1 MDNKSITTTEF
12 KKWVKKL
19 SLKYRQSQIKASIK
33 VNSEMLS
40 FYYNLGKEIS
50 ESSYKSSYGNKF
62 FDTLSKELTTILPNV
77 SGFSPQNLRY
87 IEKFYSLYSCTI
99 QKFPQLVGELF
110 SIPWGHHR
118 TIIDKCK
125 TTDEALFFVKKTL
138 ENNWSRSV
146 LSNFLET
153 NLYKRNGKAITNFK
167 NQLPD
172 VNGELTQQITKDPY
186 IFDFLSI
193 TEDYNEKELKNALIE
208 NLQKFLI
215 ELGTGFAYMGKEYRI
230 KIGNTDEYLDLLF
243 YNTQIH
249 AYVVVEVKTTDF
261 KPGDIGQLGTYVVAV
276 DHLLKTD
283 KDEKTIGLLVCKSKD
298 DILARYALESSTKPL
313 GISSYELSKI
323 IPKNLKSSLPSIED
337 LESNLKG

>member
-12 KKWVKKL
+12 KKWVKNL

-87 IEKFYSLYSCTI
+87 IEKFYSLYSSTI

-167 NQLPD
+167 DQLPD

-337 LESNLKG
+337 LESKLKG